1 MSTINNYQTTFIQ
14 EDVDSEFD
22 KSIKKFVKQMKEY
35 FKLVWSNH
43 QGLNTLDSGYIED
56 LNILLANYPSDEGSA
71 MLEDS
76 FSGGPDIPIQVLS
89 KESLELLDYFY
100 GIRFRQFSTDDD
112 DTKKLFI

>member
-14 EDVDSEFD
+14 ENVDPEFD
-22 KSIKKFVKQMKEY
+22 KSIKKFVKQMKKY

-56 LNILLANYPSDEGSA
+56 LNILLANYPSHEGYGILDDA
-71 MLEDS
+71 
-76 FSGGPDIPIQVLS
+76 FTGPDIPIQVLS

-100 GIRFRQFSTDDD
+100 GVKFR
-112 DTKKLFI
+112 

>member
-56 LNILLANYPSDEGSA
+56 LNILLANYPSHEGYA
-71 MLEDS
+71 ILDDA
-76 FSGGPDIPIQVLS
+76 FTGPDIPIQVLS

-100 GIRFRQFSTDDD
+100 GITIR
-112 DTKKLFI
+112 